1 MANVLSLQMNLWIGA
16 DNVEDTED
24 EWENRIE
31 TRTNIRQR
39 NQWGGEVDCIDERG
53 QLYDR
58 FIA

>member
-39 NQWGGEVDCIDERG
+39 NQSFGLGGG
-53 QLYDR
+53 G
-58 FIA
+58 